1 MNLGKDISKIGLLVL
16 IAVCGCRFQSIESMR
31 TASAPNQP
39 FPEKG
44 DPYTFGGLADGT
56 GGSVVGTTQSME
68 SETYADPKF
77 KQLAGTEPFVS
88 MSGHTIAKAKP
99 SEVSGDYQPLPHEE
113 VAGKH
118 GESGEGEH

>member
-1 MNLGKDISKIGLLVL
+1 MNLGKDISKVGLLAL
-16 IAVCGCRFQSIESMR
+16 IAVCGCRIQAVESMT

-56 GGSVVGTTQSME
+56 GGQVVATTQSME

-88 MSGHTIAKAKP
+88 MSGHTISKAKG
-99 SEVSGDYQPLPHEE
+99 SEISGDYQPLPHEE
-113 VAGKH
+113 PVKH
-118 GESGEGEH
+118 EESSEGEH